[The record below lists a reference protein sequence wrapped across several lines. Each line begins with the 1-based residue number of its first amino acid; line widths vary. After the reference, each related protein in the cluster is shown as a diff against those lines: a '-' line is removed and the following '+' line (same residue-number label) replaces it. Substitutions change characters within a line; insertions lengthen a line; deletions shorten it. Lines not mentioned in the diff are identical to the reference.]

1 MTTQDQLVTRCSS
14 VAEASTQAQAW
25 ISDDANTEMVGP
37 NYKSLT
43 QMLRRATRRAQK
55 LNRAAQTRM
64 SVSVFGPSQ
73 AGKSFLVS
81 VLARPENGSLT
92 ADFADPDGK
101 MDYISQINPEG
112 EGESTGLVT
121 RFTMSKDPTP
131 PGFPIK
137 LQLLSEADI
146 VRTVLNSFYMD
157 GDQSEPA
164 PEPEDISA
172 HLTTFRAKMGAVVPG
187 ITSDDMMDIADYV
200 NNTSFGKTAYAA
212 ALKSFWED
220 AGDIAPNLS
229 LEDRGQFFQFIW
241 GGHEAL
247 TQLYVK
253 LAKALA
259 LIGNASE
266 VHVPLSALTPRETS
280 IIDVKTL
287 GPLMSD
293 DVSDT
298 LPMQTPAGATV
309 NVPRA
314 AACALA
320 AELVMPMLEQPSP
333 VFAETDLL
341 DFPGAR
347 NRFERPLSETL
358 RKPEVALTQLLLR
371 GKVAYLF
378 DRYVENQEITSMLL
392 CVPDSNMETLD
403 LPDLVENW
411 IALTHGNRPEQR
423 KDVDCILFFVMTK
436 FDKHLGESA
445 GSGDGN
451 TRFQRR
457 MEASLDSF
465 GRIGKSRDPWI
476 DEWTPGTP
484 FKNCYWLR
492 NPNFFVEGLINYD
505 ADNREVEIRPEKA
518 DRMDELRTGYLEAP
532 MVQDHFASPE
542 AAWDAALSLN
552 DGGVSYLIG
561 NLAKVCK
568 PDSKIR
574 QIKAQVDKVA
584 HDVAMA
590 MGNYHV
596 SDDVEKRIEEKRIAA
611 GKVIDALES
620 ALNNHRF
627 GAVLN
632 ALMVG
637 QDQIQDQI
645 ARVPPD
651 IRISSAVSSA
661 TGATSTG
668 ASAPSGVTTRPALR
682 PGAVRPGAIRP
693 GAPAAAT
700 PPPQEEAAPEEDTKG
715 RIRTMT
721 PESFQAETAI
731 EVWIEALKG
740 FKSNLPLL
748 DHLGFTEEAAN
759 DLVNEMITS
768 LRRIN
773 LADEIEAKLKSIN
786 FGHTVDKQ
794 AQAAAI
800 VCAERI
806 NDFVTRVGTGSLPEK
821 DRPVVELG
829 DGQTRKVFAL
839 KEASDTPETLPIEPV
854 SVVTDTWTDWV
865 FALDAMFV
873 ANAKD
878 TGGGEVDIEQNLRIG
893 KILNILEGR
902 EDA

>member
-1 MTTQDQLVTRCSS
+1 MISQDQLVARCRS
-14 VAEASTQAQAW
+14 VADASSEAMEW
-25 ISDDANTEMVGP
+25 ISHDANVAMVGR
-37 NYKSLT
+37 NQKSLT
-43 QMLRRATRRAQK
+43 QMLRRAIRRAQK
-55 LNRAAQTRM
+55 LERAAQTRM

-81 VLARPENGSLT
+81 VLARPENGSLV

-101 MDYISQINPEG
+101 LDYISQINPEG

-146 VRTVLNSFYMD
+146 ARTILNSFYMD

-164 PEPEDISA
+164 PEPEDISG
-172 HLTTFRAKMGAVVPG
+172 HLATFRARMGGVVAG
-187 ITSDDMMDIADYV
+187 ISSDDMMDIADYV

-220 AGDIAPNLS
+220 AGEIAPHLS
-229 LEDRGQFFQFIW
+229 HGDRGRFLEILW
-241 GGHEAL
+241 GGHAAL
-247 TQLYVK
+247 TQLYVQ
-253 LAKALA
+253 LATALSR
-259 LIGNASE
+259 IGNAAE
-266 VHVPLSALTPRETS
+266 VHVSLAALTPRERS

-287 GPLMSD
+287 GNLMSD
-293 DVSDT
+293 DMSDT
-298 LPMQTPAGATV
+298 LDVHTPAGATV
-309 NVPRA
+309 AVPRA
-314 AACALA
+314 ALCALA

-333 VFAETDLL
+333 MFAQTDLL

-411 IALTHGNRPEQR
+411 IALTHGNKPDQR
-423 KDVDCILFFVMTK
+423 KDVDCILFFVLTK

-465 GRIGKSRDPWI
+465 GRTGKSRDPWI

-505 ADNREVEIRPEKA
+505 ENNREVEIRPEKA
-518 DRMDELRTGYLEAP
+518 DRMTELRAGYLEAP
-532 MVQDHFASPE
+532 MVQQHFASPE
-542 AAWDAALSLN
+542 AAWDAALALN
-552 DGGVSYLIG
+552 DGGVGYLIG

-574 QIKAQVDKVA
+574 QIKAQADKVA
-584 HDVAMA
+584 GDVSQAL
-590 MGNYHV
+590 GNYHV
-596 SDDVEKRIEEKRIAA
+596 SDDIEKRIEEKRIAA
-611 GKVIDALES
+611 GKVIDALEL

-627 GAVLN
+627 GAVLGH
-632 ALMVG
+632 LMVG
-637 QDQIQDQI
+637 QDQIEDAI
-645 ARVPPD
+645 SRVPSKV
-651 IRISSAVSSA
+651 RLSNAVSSA
-661 TGATSTG
+661 SG
-668 ASAPSGVTTRPALR
+668 SAPNGARP
-682 PGAVRPGAIRP
+682 PVGGAIRP
-693 GAPAAAT
+693 GALRPGAPQPAKPAAEVA
-700 PPPQEEAAPEEDTKG
+700 EKAPVNS
-715 RIRTMT
+715 IRTMT

-731 EVWIEALKG
+731 EVWIEALKA
-740 FKSNLPLL
+740 FRSNGPLL
-748 DHLGFTEEAAN
+748 TYLGFTEDAAN
-759 DLVNEMITS
+759 DLVNEMIFS
-768 LRRIN
+768 LRRVN
-773 LADEIEAKLKSIN
+773 LAEDIQNDLRNIS
-786 FGHTVDKQ
+786 FGYTVDKQ

-806 NDFVTRVGTGSLPEK
+806 NDFVARVGTGSLAENQ
-821 DRPVVELG
+821 RPVVDLG
-829 DGQTRKVFAL
+829 GGQSRVVFAR
-839 KEASDTPETLPIEPV
+839 KEAADTPDTLPADPI
-854 SVVTDTWTDWV
+854 SVVADTWTDWV

-878 TGGGEVDIEQNLRIG
+878 MGSGDLDIEQNLRIG
-893 KILNILEGR
+893 RILGALDGHGG
-902 EDA
+902 A